1 VEGRR
6 AQAVVVILLI
16 TLVLAWLIL
25 DLAGATNPIRDY
37 ALRAIAPLQYALQNL
52 VRPISK
58 AIGGAGD
65 IANLQSELEAA
76 RQEVAELRSQVILLQ
91 EASIENEIL
100 RRELN
105 FKNAATEGHI
115 LAAEVIGY
123 DTNDYL
129 HYLIIDRG
137 SQDGIQPN
145 MPVVTSQGLVGRITE
160 TSTYASKV
168 MLLTDPSS
176 SVSARIQ
183 RTRGTGMVQG
193 DPAKGLVMKYIPQD
207 DPVEVGDVV
216 LTSGLGG
223 AFPQRLP
230 IGQITSIEKSD
241 VGMFQSACL
250 VPAVDLR
257 NLEMVSV
264 LLSFT
269 PVDDLDLGVE
279 EPSAAQVP

>member
-1 VEGRR
+1 MEGRR
-6 AQAVVVILLI
+6 AQAVVVILLV

-25 DLAGATNPIRDY
+25 DLAGATNPISDY
-37 ALRAIAPLQYALQNL
+37 ALRVIAPLQYALQNL
-52 VRPISK
+52 VRPVGK

-137 SQDGIQPN
+137 SQDGIQSN
-145 MPVVTSQGLVGRITE
+145 MPVVTSQGLVGRITQ

-193 DPAKGLVMKYIPQD
+193 DPANGLVMKYIPQD
-207 DPVEVGDVV
+207 DPVQVGDVV

>member
-6 AQAVVVILLI
+6 AQAVVVILLV

-25 DLAGATNPIRDY
+25 DLAGATNPISDY
-37 ALRAIAPLQYALQNL
+37 ALRVIAPLQYALQNL
-52 VRPISK
+52 VRPVGK

-105 FKNAATEGHI
+105 FKNAAMEGHI

-137 SQDGIQPN
+137 SQDGIQSN
-145 MPVVTSQGLVGRITE
+145 MPVVTSQGLVGRITQ

-207 DPVEVGDVV
+207 DPVQVGDVV

-264 LLSFT
+264 LLSFA
-269 PVDDLDLGVE
+269 PVEDLDLGVE

>member
-1 VEGRR
+1 MNGKRS
-6 AQAVVVILLI
+6 QAVVVILLV
-16 TLVLAWLIL
+16 TLVLAWLML
-25 DLAGATNPIRDY
+25 DIVGASNPVRDY
-37 ALRAIAPLQYALQNL
+37 AMRLISPVQYALQSL
-52 VRPISK
+52 IRPVGK
-58 AIGGAGD
+58 AVAGAGNA
-65 IANLQSELEAA
+65 ANTQQELAA
-76 RQEVAELRSQVILLQ
+76 AQQEIAELRSEVILLQ
-91 EASIENEIL
+91 EARIENEIL

-123 DTNDYL
+123 DTNDFL
-129 HYLIIDRG
+129 HFLIIDRG
-137 SQDGIQPN
+137 SADGIVPN
-145 MPVVTSQGLVGRITE
+145 MPAVTSQGLVGRVTE
-160 TSTYASKV
+160 TSTYASKI

-193 DPAKGLVMKYIPQD
+193 TPNGELVMKYIPQD
-207 DPVEVGDVV
+207 DPVNAGDVV

-230 IGQITSIEKSD
+230 IGQITSIDKSD
-241 VGMFQSACL
+241 VGMFQTAHL

-257 NLEMVSV
+257 NLEMVSI

-269 PVDDLDLGVE
+269 PVEDMDMGTA
-279 EPSAAQVP
+279 EPGAAQAP